1 LKSRVSVISKP
12 ALFALLV
19 AAIVIA
25 LALVAQHL
33 LWKYA
38 LRQKSRIYLGDMD
51 REAYLVTARVRGRAN
66 DMFFL
71 KRVAEQ
77 EMARD
82 PRAPIASDNLRS
94 AISSMM
100 LARSLYD
107 NIRIIDLTGHETVR
121 YNWND
126 QQESLSEVPPGE
138 LQDKSA
144 RPFFIQTIQAAPDAA
159 IFSPLD
165 LNFDYGQITRP
176 LRPTL
181 RVSGKI
187 VGPDGK
193 PRALLTLNYKG
204 EQVFRELNLDKNA
217 GRETM
222 ALDSDGYWLV
232 GPTPGSEWGSILPER
247 RQSNLAVQDP
257 GAWQK
262 IKSSKLGKSGF
273 FDLNGQLYCF
283 ERIDPIGSPNDYP
296 PLRMPVVGGEGLHW
310 ILLTRVP
317 NAVVWDSVRDI
328 RLGIWIVCALVVMTV
343 SPLTWFGLVSIQRR
357 RRAMAEMRTLMRKAQ
372 AAERA
377 KSEFLAIMSHEIRT
391 PMNGVIGMTSILE
404 DTELTAAQRDY
415 VNTIHTSGEVLLT
428 VINDILDFSKIE
440 SGKMQL
446 EEHPFDLRQ
455 CIEEAID
462 LFVVRIRE
470 KRLELS
476 YLIDSDVPPRLIG
489 DSNHLRQIFTN
500 LVGNAVKFTT
510 EGEIVVRVQCRER
523 RENGCDLLFSVAD
536 TGIGIPP
543 EGIERLFQAFHQVD
557 SSTTRRYGGTG
568 LGLVISKRLAELMG
582 GTMWVES
589 KPGKGSTF
597 FFNAVLRAAPVQG
610 SLDRGGEGTLLKPG
624 PVLIVDDNAT
634 NRNVLQTQLKNWGMM
649 PVSAS
654 SGEEALRELD
664 RANFDVVLLDLLMP
678 GMDGVETAREINRKS
693 PTPIILL
700 SSNGQVET
708 GANGRLFRF
717 QIPKPIKQS
726 VLFEALQQ
734 ATGDGARVIRQPAPR
749 RFDATMAERRPLRIL
764 LAEDNAINQKV
775 VLRMLE
781 KMGYH
786 ADVAANGFQVLEAVD
801 QATYDLIL
809 MDVQMPEM
817 GGVEATH
824 RLREKLKDK
833 RPFVIALTA
842 EALEGDRERLL
853 RLDFDGYLSKP
864 LRPEELAEMLD
875 QVPVCA

>member
-1 LKSRVSVISKP
+1 M
-12 ALFALLV
+12 

-25 LALVAQHL
+25 LALLAQHW

-38 LRQKSRIYLGDMD
+38 VREKARGYLSDID

-77 EMARD
+77 EMARN
-82 PRAPIASDNLRS
+82 PGAPIASDNLRS

-107 NIRIIDLTGHETVR
+107 NIRIIDVTGREAVR

-126 QQESLSEVPPGE
+126 EQESLSEVPTGQ
-138 LQDKSA
+138 LQDKSN
-144 RPFFIQTIQAAPDAA
+144 RPFFLQTLAAAPDAA

-165 LNFDYGQITRP
+165 LNFDFGKITRP

-181 RVSGKI
+181 RVSGKM

-193 PRALLTLNYKG
+193 VRALLTLNYKG
-204 EQVFRELNLDKNA
+204 EQVFRELGLEKNA
-217 GRETM
+217 GRQTM
-222 ALDSDGYWLV
+222 ALDGDGYWLV
-232 GPTPGSEWGSILPER
+232 GPTPDSEWGSVLPER
-247 RQSNLAVQDP
+247 RQNNLALQDP
-257 GAWQK
+257 AAWQK
-262 IKSSKLGKSGF
+262 IKSDKLDKSGY

-283 ERIDPIGSPNDYP
+283 EHVDPIGSPKDYP
-296 PLRMPVVGGEGLHW
+296 PLRMPVVGADRLHW
-310 ILLTRVP
+310 ILLSKVP
-317 NAVVWDSVRDI
+317 NAVVWGEVRDI
-328 RLGIWIVCALVVMTV
+328 GIGIWLVCALVVLTV
-343 SPLTWFGLVSIQRR
+343 SPLTWFGLVSIERR
-357 RRAMAEMRTLMRKAQ
+357 RRAMTDMRQLMRKAQ

-404 DTELTAAQRDY
+404 DTELTEVQRDY

-476 YLIDSDVPPRLIG
+476 YLIDADVPTRLIG
-489 DSNHLRQIFTN
+489 DPSHLRQIFTN
-500 LVGNAVKFTT
+500 LIGNAVKFTSQ
-510 EGEIVVRVQCRER
+510 GEIVIRVQCRER
-523 RENGCDLLFSVAD
+523 GEKSFDLLFSVAD

-543 EGIERLFQAFHQVD
+543 DGIERLFQAFHQVD

-589 KPGKGSTF
+589 APGKGSTF
-597 FFNAVLRAAPVQG
+597 FFSALFQPAPVQG
-610 SLDRGGEGTLLKPG
+610 SLDTVSERTLLKPG

-634 NRNVLQTQLKNWGMM
+634 NRNILQTQLKNWGMS
-649 PVSAS
+649 PVSTS
-654 SGEEALRELD
+654 SGAEALAELE
-664 RANFDVVLLDLLMP
+664 RSNFDVVLLDLIMP
-678 GMDGVETAREINRKS
+678 GMDGIETAREINRKTA
-693 PTPIILL
+693 TPIILL
-700 SSNGQVET
+700 SSEGRVET
-708 GANGRLFRF
+708 GADGRLFRF

-726 VLFEALQQ
+726 VLFQALQQ
-734 ATGDGARVIRQPAPR
+734 VTGDGVREPRQPAAR
-749 RFDATMAERRPLRIL
+749 RFDASLAARCPLRIL
-764 LAEDNAINQKV
+764 LAEDNVINQKV

-781 KMGYH
+781 KMGYR
-786 ADVAANGFQVLEAVD
+786 ADVAANGFQVLDAVEK
-801 QATYDLIL
+801 ATYDLIL

-817 GGVEATH
+817 GGVEATQ
-824 RLREKLKDK
+824 RLREKFQDK
-833 RPFVIALTA
+833 RPFVVALTA
-842 EALEGDRERLL
+842 EALEGDRDRLL
-853 RLDFDGYLSKP
+853 RLDFDAYLSKP
-864 LRPEELAEMLD
+864 LRPEELAEMLEE
-875 QVPVCA
+875 VPVCA

>member
-38 LRQKSRIYLGDMD
+38 LRQKSRVYLGDMD

-82 PRAPIASDNLRS
+82 PQGPIASDNLRS

-107 NIRIIDLTGHETVR
+107 NIRIIDLTGREKVR

-126 QQESLSEVPPGE
+126 QQESLSEVPPGQ
-138 LQDKSA
+138 LQDKST
-144 RPFFIQTIQAAPDAA
+144 RPFFIQTIQAVPDAA
-159 IFSPLD
+159 IYSPLD

-176 LRPTL
+176 LRSVL
-181 RVSGKI
+181 RVSGKL

-204 EQVFRELNLDKNA
+204 EQVFRELRIEQKA
-217 GRETM
+217 GPQTM

-232 GPTPGSEWGSILPER
+232 GPTPESEWGSILPER
-247 RQSNLAVQDP
+247 RQNNLALQDP
-257 GAWQK
+257 QAWQK
-262 IKSSKLGKSGF
+262 INSAKLGKSDY
-273 FDLNGQLYCF
+273 FDWNGQLYCF
-283 ERIDPIGSPNDYP
+283 QHIDPIGSPNDYP
-296 PLRMPVVGGEGLHW
+296 PLRLPVVGADQLHW
-310 ILLTRVP
+310 ILLDRVP

-328 RLGIWIVCALVVMTV
+328 RLGIWIVCALVVLTV

-357 RRAMAEMRTLMRKAQ
+357 RRAMAEMRQLMRQAQ

-404 DTELTAAQRDY
+404 DTELTATQRDY

-455 CIEEAID
+455 CIEEVVD
-462 LFVVRIRE
+462 LFVIRVRE

-476 YLIDSDVPPRLIG
+476 YLIDSDVPPRLVG

-500 LVGNAVKFTT
+500 LVGNAVKFTS
-510 EGEIVVRVQCRER
+510 EGEIVIRVQCRER
-523 RENGCDLLFSVAD
+523 RENGFDLLFSVAD

-543 EGIERLFQAFHQVD
+543 DGVERLFQAFHQVD

-589 KPGKGSTF
+589 KPGEGSTF
-597 FFNAVLRAAPVQG
+597 FFNAVLKGAPVQG
-610 SLDRGGEGTLLKPG
+610 SVDTVEERMLLKPG

-634 NRNVLQTQLKNWGMM
+634 NRNVLQTQLKNWGMT
-649 PVSAS
+649 PVTVA
-654 SGEEALRELD
+654 SGEEALQELE
-664 RANFDVVLLDLLMP
+664 RTTFDVILLDLLMP
-678 GMDGVETAREINRKS
+678 GLDGVETAREINRKS
-693 PTPIILL
+693 AAPIILL

-708 GANGRLFRF
+708 GTNGRLFRF

-734 ATGDGARVIRQPAPR
+734 ATGDDVRIAHQPAR
-749 RFDATMAERRPLRIL
+749 RFDATLAARHPLRIL

-801 QATYDLIL
+801 RATYDLIL

-817 GGVEATH
+817 GGVEATQ
-824 RLREKLKDK
+824 RLREKLQDK
-833 RPFVIALTA
+833 RPFVVALTA
-842 EALEGDRERLL
+842 EALEGDRDRLL

-864 LRPEELAEMLD
+864 LRPEELAELLD